1 MKKFGFCGIIY
12 VTSKASFF
20 SVGMRKRDD
29 QMADKL
35 GGDEASRRLVK
46 LEEREKTNARRLDR
60 LEGLANEVHAQNENI
75 ARLIVQIEF
84 TNKQLSLQ
92 EKRLTEIEK
101 QPRARLN
108 LIWGSVITA
117 LASAAVGAIATVIIS
132 LI

>member
-1 MKKFGFCGIIY
+1 M
-12 VTSKASFF
+12 TSKASFF

>member
-1 MKKFGFCGIIY
+1 
-12 VTSKASFF
+12 
-20 SVGMRKRDD
+20 MRKRDD

-35 GGDEASRRLVK
+35 GGDEASRRLTK
-46 LEEREKTNARRLDR
+46 LEEREKTNTHRIDR

-108 LIWGSVITA
+108 LIWGAIVTA
-117 LASAAVGAIATVIIS
+117 IASAAVGAIATVIIS